1 MGVPVSCE
9 TTAHWLGAFKAA
21 GLTGLKRWRSKSSDQ
36 HTLLLV
42 GQRDRRAV
50 YRKNKKTKTLGAR
63 RRARGALRSCWTTQA
78 AGADGAGGAE
88 GSMTALM
95 SAGAVERRKRR
106 ARAGES
112 RVGAKGK
119 GGDTALKLPRSF
131 GRQASAAL
139 NGEHHYLDF

>member
-36 HTLLLV
+36 RTLLLV

-50 YRKNKKTKTLGAR
+50 CRKNKKTKILGAR
-63 RRARGALRSCWTTQA
+63 RRSTAALT
-78 AGADGAGGAE
+78 
-88 GSMTALM
+88 
-95 SAGAVERRKRR
+95 SAGAAERRKRG
-106 ARAGES
+106 ARAGD
-112 RVGAKGK
+112 RRAGAEGK

-139 NGEHHYLDF
+139 NGEHHYLVF